1 MARKK
6 ETGLLYPTNSHEL
19 QDALL
24 NLNNTF
30 RKQESR
36 KNDYATT
43 MSVSRSGWNLDDTF
57 ALESVLHELN
67 QRKSEALALIE
78 PVPGMVDF
86 FKSDSGEIGVI
97 GSNRSGKTLGV
108 GIKVAKIVT
117 GQWHIEGQF
126 PKQDGVWAI
135 VGPKLKH
142 LRLMF
147 YTLFKPGQF
156 KVLRTANGWKVPK
169 YTDPEDV
176 ARIKEWEPGP
186 PLIPKRMVESIS
198 FEDVKEEIPSSVKL
212 TNGWVINFFSFESD
226 PVQGVAWNGC
236 LAGDSVVYDP
246 VAMKSRRIDETKES
260 FHVNS
265 FNTKTNKV
273 EVKKASKPFV
283 KGYGLQMKARLSNGK
298 IINVSSSHQVLSSSG
313 EWMTI
318 VEAFDRKESLLQAFV
333 QECTSPS
340 ISSERLPEKFQS
352 HLQSERNSWFHKVSE
367 SQMLTVIE
375 DDEHL
380 NPEDYGQLRVHSE
393 KTKAEDSQF
402 GYHPSHHSGGAQS
415 RLCEDTFQFSPQQ
428 QAYAPAHTHDCS
440 DQGEMG
446 SKSICTLT
454 YHAKV
459 SCLEKTLAY
468 CQASCE
474 DIQQHQELVQQSAAM
489 PQEQSIFPE
498 QSSSC
503 LRTYRSRQQDQDSSF
518 STPRQGEVESQL
530 PSSIETRTCG
540 YDQVCALS
548 TQQTFSQQ
556 HTMPEASH
564 YQGSECNEMSHP
576 SCDSASSNS
585 DPVHVVELNKVG
597 YDLIW
602 DISVDDNHNYIYG
615 GIVNHNCWF
624 DEEHPRARYWLSETR
639 ARLMSR
645 KGYFIWSATPENA
658 TPTFYALQSRA
669 NRPDMKD
676 KAPYKRTSFFKIS
689 SKDNPYLDVESREAL
704 TERLT
709 EDDPDAA
716 VAKIDGDWAFR
727 KYLVYPEFDKNK
739 HIIEPFEIDWKD
751 TVYVVLD
758 PSRTRCAM
766 MLCALVHPDSPHF
779 VPDQPDRIVVFDEI
793 LIKNCTAFKAARAL
807 HDKINLQHK
816 HWIEYIIIDWQQG
829 RKKDE
834 SEREIAEYY
843 WEEFTDIG
851 IKPRVSHFVHGSA
864 NVEGGIETVAQHLD
878 PKNGKPPKF
887 VIMEGKCPYTVWEFD
902 RYYRIKNP
910 DGTPGKPHQRLNDLV
925 DCARYA
931 CSAGLT
937 WVMPPVIAPHSSHYS
952 ADELRAIDRNPR
964 LWHYTAMFGDPKQRP
979 KRRLA

>member
-126 PKQDGVWAI
+126 PRQDGVWAI

-226 PVQGVAWNGC
+226 PVQGVAWNG
-236 LAGDSVVYDP
+236 S
-246 VAMKSRRIDETKES
+246 
-260 FHVNS
+260 
-265 FNTKTNKV
+265 
-273 EVKKASKPFV
+273 
-283 KGYGLQMKARLSNGK
+283 
-298 IINVSSSHQVLSSSG
+298 
-313 EWMTI
+313 
-318 VEAFDRKESLLQAFV
+318 
-333 QECTSPS
+333 
-340 ISSERLPEKFQS
+340 
-352 HLQSERNSWFHKVSE
+352 
-367 SQMLTVIE
+367 
-375 DDEHL
+375 
-380 NPEDYGQLRVHSE
+380 
-393 KTKAEDSQF
+393 
-402 GYHPSHHSGGAQS
+402 
-415 RLCEDTFQFSPQQ
+415 
-428 QAYAPAHTHDCS
+428 
-440 DQGEMG
+440 
-446 SKSICTLT
+446 
-454 YHAKV
+454 
-459 SCLEKTLAY
+459 
-468 CQASCE
+468 
-474 DIQQHQELVQQSAAM
+474 
-489 PQEQSIFPE
+489 
-498 QSSSC
+498 
-503 LRTYRSRQQDQDSSF
+503 
-518 STPRQGEVESQL
+518 
-530 PSSIETRTCG
+530 
-540 YDQVCALS
+540 
-548 TQQTFSQQ
+548 
-556 HTMPEASH
+556 
-564 YQGSECNEMSHP
+564 
-576 SCDSASSNS
+576 
-585 DPVHVVELNKVG
+585 
-597 YDLIW
+597 
-602 DISVDDNHNYIYG
+602 
-615 GIVNHNCWF
+615 WF
-624 DEEHPRARYWLSETR
+624 DEEHARARYWLSETR

-964 LWHYTAMFGDPKQRP
+964 LWHYTAMFGDPRQRP
-979 KRRLA
+979 RRRTV